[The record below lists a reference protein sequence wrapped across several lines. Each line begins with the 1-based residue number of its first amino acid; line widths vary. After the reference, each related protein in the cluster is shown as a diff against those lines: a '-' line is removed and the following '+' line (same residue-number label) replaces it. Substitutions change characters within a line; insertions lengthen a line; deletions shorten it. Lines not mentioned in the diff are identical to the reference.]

1 MSLALS
7 NAPKKGALSNA
18 PGNLGRD
25 PSSVSS
31 YAGDPDSEEA
41 KWYRCVFGKTSVP
54 DAIDL
59 VKAKADPNCRFKY
72 KLGPK
77 EFDGT
82 PLTLAV
88 KLDKPALVRKLIDFK
103 ADPASE
109 YSMSAGRLR
118 VHWTGPAVC
127 GTVAKGNLAM
137 MRLLVECEANLQGR
151 VISFN
156 GEPNG
161 TLLYDASYFGH
172 AHLVRYLLQQK
183 GEPDLAVKFQDDMN
197 ITKTAL
203 QISSNFG
210 HEEVV
215 RVLLGAQAQISGP
228 QELRDAIDGCH
239 VEVVRLLV
247 QAGAD
252 LFTEAIDG
260 SRGIDYLFHT
270 NNAVLIAAAA
280 KGLRGCQE
288 DLVEFMS
295 LSDFVRFLA
304 TPDAEEILSAV
315 FRKCELRYWQGEKRI
330 VWKSAYILHGDM
342 NVAVGPKKDQMDQQ
356 FHNQMQCLEK
366 SVSGT
371 PSLVQEEELFFSKLL
386 PHRFDNLP
394 DNSKI
399 PVEIW
404 RSLLPGLHCEPE
416 VLWVLASGLNE
427 RVFDEKGARAIIE
440 LAWEEASVAHLIT
453 FLLDLIAALLFW
465 GLAFLL
471 NDPRLQEPLY
481 DPQWLR
487 TVVLLI
493 LILIWSRNVLIE
505 VMQCV
510 GFHAYGKLCQY
521 FRSVENL
528 GDALRIVMTGFSQI
542 ALATNWD
549 KVQENQVLRIIFA
562 LTGFVRWL
570 RVLNTLKGFESTGKP
585 MLPILQA
592 VPATVPFFFVVFCCF
607 AGFMHMYY
615 SFNLTDWWSSGM
627 IMYRLGFLAD
637 FSRNELIT
645 GVDGDKRDSTDNV
658 VIEDEKWITWADL
671 VLVVMGLSM
680 SIILMNILI
689 GVLAESYNRGW
700 EHRERLFL
708 LERSRLVLQH
718 FTSNRGWKKCCSLCR
733 RRRVQGEFD
742 ARFVWFAFP
751 KDPASWGE
759 MQTDAEGD
767 ATMNVHE
774 KVTELRREIREM
786 MHGKLKT
793 HQEHG
798 DDLMHSSQGFDSNL
812 NRRLGNLETQVG
824 DLNASITR
832 MLSVLPH

>member
-161 TLLYDASYFGH
+161 TLLYDAGRSDALRPADASYFGH

-260 SRGIDYLFHT
+260 RTADPRRWDHAVPHGIHIQHGRETWGSITLE
-270 NNAVLIAAAA
+270 
-280 KGLRGCQE
+280 K
-288 DLVEFMS
+288 
-295 LSDFVRFLA
+295 
-304 TPDAEEILSAV
+304 DAEEILSAV

-366 SVSGT
+366 SV
-371 PSLVQEEELFFSKLL
+371 
-386 PHRFDNLP
+386 
-394 DNSKI
+394 I

-427 RVFDEKGARAIIE
+427 RVFDEKGARAIIATWAE
-440 LAWEEASVAHLIT
+440 RSGAVGFHHWRFTLPPSTE
-453 FLLDLIAALLFW
+453 DLIAALLFW

-505 VMQCV
+505 VMQ
-510 GFHAYGKLCQY
+510 
-521 FRSVENL
+521 
-528 GDALRIVMTGFSQI
+528 IVMTGFSQI

-592 VPATVPFFFVVFCCF
+592 VPATVPFFFVVFCWF

-658 VIEDEKWITWADL
+658 VIEDEKWITWAA
-671 VLVVMGLSM
+671 GP
-680 SIILMNILI
+680 
-689 GVLAESYNRGW
+689 
-700 EHRERLFL
+700 F
-708 LERSRLVLQH
+708 
-718 FTSNRGWKKCCSLCR
+718 
-733 RRRVQGEFD
+733 
-742 ARFVWFAFP
+742 
-751 KDPASWGE
+751 
-759 MQTDAEGD
+759 
-767 ATMNVHE
+767 
-774 KVTELRREIREM
+774 
-786 MHGKLKT
+786 
-793 HQEHG
+793 
-798 DDLMHSSQGFDSNL
+798 
-812 NRRLGNLETQVG
+812 
-824 DLNASITR
+824 NASARVACIGARVCVATG
-832 MLSVLPH
+832 